1 MDPVPMFAGPAAL
14 YVEDRSVNV
23 LLMQALFERLPA
35 RLVVARD
42 GAQAL
47 QLVRGLHPRL
57 LLLDINLPDCCGT
70 DLLAQ
75 LRTLPGC
82 HEAHAVA
89 VTAETGPDFRRSGFA
104 EIWVKPLNLP
114 CTLVRLG
121 QLLGIGRVAAFASTA
136 TPGAAARFA
145 VKAAGDLPRASG

>member
-1 MDPVPMFAGPAAL
+1 MDPTPVFAGPTAL
-14 YVEDRSVNV
+14 YVEDRSINV

-47 QLVRGLHPRL
+47 QLVRGLQPHL

-70 DLLAQ
+70 ELLTQ
-75 LRTLPGC
+75 LRTSPGC
-82 HEAHAVA
+82 HAAYAVA
-89 VTAETGPDFRRSGFA
+89 VTAETGSEDFRRFGFA

-114 CTLVRLG
+114 RTLVRLR
-121 QLLGIGRVAAFASTA
+121 QLLGAG
-136 TPGAAARFA
+136 GAAAW
-145 VKAAGDLPRASG
+145 ASSATQLA